1 MKTILT
7 TLLLTLLPFSY
18 TMSENLTIWIGTG
31 GIGSKGIYRTTLNTE
46 TGKLTEPVLAA
57 EIGAPGFLAL
67 NTDKTRLYSLSKAD
81 GGSVAVFSIGEDQSL
96 NLLNS
101 QAVGDGSA
109 SHLSLDKEN
118 KILFTAQYGSGSV
131 AAFPVAADGSIGKRT
146 ALINHSGSGPDKSR
160 QEAPHPHSATV
171 SPDNRYLL
179 VPDLG
184 TDKIVIYEID
194 HATATLKEH
203 GFGRA
208 VPGSGPRHLKFSHDG
223 SKVYV
228 VNEMGM
234 SITVF
239 AYHAVDGTMTPLQ
252 TIDTLPKDMWEI
264 PNKAAEVRMHPSGKF
279 VYASNRGHDSIT
291 AFSIDEKTGLL
302 TFVEREAIR
311 GAYPRNFHVDPTG
324 QWLIAAGRASNT
336 LSLFRIDQ
344 QTGGLLF
351 TTDVLNVPDPICLEY

>member
-160 QEAPHPHSATV
+160 QEAPHPHSAT
-171 SPDNRYLL
+171 
-179 VPDLG
+179 
-184 TDKIVIYEID
+184 I
-194 HATATLKEH
+194 AT
-203 GFGRA
+203 
-208 VPGSGPRHLKFSHDG
+208 FSCPI
-223 SKVYV
+223 S
-228 VNEMGM
+228 
-234 SITVF
+234 
-239 AYHAVDGTMTPLQ
+239 AQ
-252 TIDTLPKDMWEI
+252 T
-264 PNKAAEVRMHPSGKF
+264 RS
-279 VYASNRGHDSIT
+279 
-291 AFSIDEKTGLL
+291 
-302 TFVEREAIR
+302 
-311 GAYPRNFHVDPTG
+311 
-324 QWLIAAGRASNT
+324 
-336 LSLFRIDQ
+336 
-344 QTGGLLF
+344 
-351 TTDVLNVPDPICLEY
+351 